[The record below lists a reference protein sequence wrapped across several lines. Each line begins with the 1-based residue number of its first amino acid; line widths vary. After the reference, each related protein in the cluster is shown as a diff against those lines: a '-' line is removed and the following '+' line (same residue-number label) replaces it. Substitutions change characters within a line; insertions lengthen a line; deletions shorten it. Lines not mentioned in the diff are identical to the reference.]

1 MVARVTKIILR
12 PDGDQPAA
20 QKPDDGSRMARY
32 IDVLQRQ
39 TPSADIITGA
49 KAAEEAAARPQDET
63 KLRESLES
71 EIRHRQQATESL
83 RQAEEEIRGLQQKLE
98 HAQPGGPSAE
108 TGGIVDQK
116 GQNGLSIEEELQA
129 KEAELNRIK
138 MDYATKMKNSL
149 ALQRIKYERE
159 IDNLRKEIRKLNMG
173 REDVAED
180 LAGREKEL
188 ADREG
193 HLKQNEMELSELR
206 NKLEANAAAT
216 AKRLDSAKPSPVV
229 EERIRNLENEL
240 LRMKTSLEVKSEALK
255 RTEEQVTAKE
265 TEFQNYMKS
274 SDEAFKK
281 NDLKVELDNVKK
293 GSIAMMKYITSLQQK
308 KQEEEFKAI
317 RKALENE
324 IQKRLQVEEELH
336 KKEESLA
343 ARQRALGAEIEKVAT
358 THNVDLDAVRNL
370 ENEIQLREND
380 VRQKEEA
387 INLKEK
393 ALVDRIRGLEGEIQ
407 KKIRDGKILQDIKR
421 EFQLKEEELNLLRT
435 ELRQKEDEL
444 AQREKQIT
452 SRGPAAVPVQVE
464 AELKRL
470 RQEIESKNAEFK
482 RVTEP
487 IKYKEGEFMRREED
501 LRYREELLKKELIKH
516 EEARQ
521 QHSTVEDTELKKRLE
536 SLESQVKQKEE
547 EIKSR
552 ETYLRS
558 KEEELRLRESKM
570 VGKEIEARE
579 EELKLEIS
587 TEKAKTGNAR
597 LDDLLMGG
605 MPFGSNVLCIGPAF
619 IGKETLIDRF
629 LLEGLQKGIPALV
642 VTTDISPQEI
652 REEIN
657 YIAPG
662 VEQFEKMGLLRYIDV
677 YSKSMG
683 MQEEDPYTVYVDHP
697 TDYAGITRA
706 VEMLTKQFKEKSP
719 TYRMAVRSIST
730 LVTYSDPTSTYKF
743 LQSVTGKVKR
753 AKVVCMYTMDRGMH
767 SDTEIQTLAH
777 LMDGSVEF
785 KTDGVKTFLSIQG
798 LTDVQSRAWIQYT
811 YTKKGLNIGSFALDH
826 IR

>member
-1 MVARVTKIILR
+1 MVARMTHISTKHH
-12 PDGDQPAA
+12 
-20 QKPDDGSRMARY
+20 
-32 IDVLQRQ
+32 
-39 TPSADIITGA
+39 TPG
-49 KAAEEAAARPQDET
+49 AARAGHPAGASRYMLVLENFHPAHRA
-63 KLRESLES
+63 LR
-71 EIRHRQQATESL
+71 
-83 RQAEEEIRGLQQKLE
+83 RGKE
-98 HAQPGGPSAE
+98 GRTP
-108 TGGIVDQK
+108 VR
-116 GQNGLSIEEELQA
+116 EEELQA
-129 KEAELNRIK
+129 VLESEVKKRQKIADALNRAESELESLRQGQGANGNGGSVVEELRAKEEELNRIK

-159 IDNLRKEIRKLNMG
+159 IDNLRKEIRKCTMG
-173 REDVAED
+173 REEVGEEFKKREGELAERED
-180 LAGREKEL
+180 LVKKQEL
-188 ADREG
+188 
-193 HLKQNEMELSELR
+193 ELSELR
-206 NKLEANAAAT
+206 
-216 AKRLDSAKPSPVV
+216 KRLETEAAQVKRAEPVSRVSPAV
-229 EERIRNLENEL
+229 EDKIRNLENEV
-240 LRMKTSLEVKSEALK
+240 LRMKTSLEVKGEALQRAEGRLAEK
-255 RTEEQVTAKE
+255 EQELAEVIRDTAE
-265 TEFQNYMKS
+265 QLRN
-274 SDEAFKK
+274 
-281 NDLKVELDNVKK
+281 NDLRTELDNVKK

-308 KQEEEFKAI
+308 KQEEEFKAL

-336 KKEESLA
+336 RKEESLA
-343 ARQRALGAEIEKVAT
+343 ARQRALGAEIEKVAAS
-358 THNVDLDAVRNL
+358 HSVDLDAVKSL
-370 ENEIQLREND
+370 ESELQMREND

-387 INLKEK
+387 LALKEK

-435 ELRQKEDEL
+435 ELGQKEEEL
-444 AQREKQIT
+444 NQREKKVAA
-452 SRGPAAVPVQVE
+452 PAAPAVSPQVE
-464 AELKRL
+464 SELKRL
-470 RQEIESKNAEFK
+470 RQELGNKEAEF
-482 RVTEP
+482 RRITEP
-487 IKYKEGEFMRREED
+487 IKYKEAEFLRREED
-501 LRYREELLKKELIKH
+501 LRYREELLKKEAIKV

-521 QHSTVEDTELKKRLE
+521 QQATVEESELKKQLE
-536 SLESQVKQKEE
+536 SLEGQIRQKEE

-552 ETYLRS
+552 EGYLRK

-570 VGKEIEARE
+570 VGKEIEAKE
-579 EELKLEIS
+579 EELRIELS
-587 TEKAKTGNAR
+587 SEKAKTGNSR

-652 REEIN
+652 REEFN

-683 MQEEDPYTVYVDHP
+683 LQEEDPYTVYVDHP
-697 TDYAGITRA
+697 TDYPGISRA
-706 VEMLTKQFKEKSP
+706 IEMITKQFKERSK

-743 LQSVTGKVKR
+743 LQAVTGKVKR
-753 AKVVCMYTMDRGMH
+753 AKVVSMFTLDRGMH

-777 LMDGSVEF
+777 LMDGSIEF
-785 KTDGVKTFLSIQG
+785 KTDGVKTFLSVQG

>member
-1 MVARVTKIILR
+1 MVARVTHIKTE
-12 PDGDQPAA
+12 PAQAPGAPAA
-20 QKPDDGSRMARY
+20 RGIGLDRFILTLGNHRPAHRSARLGKTGRSAQREDELQSALEAETRKRQKMA
-32 IDVLQRQ
+32 DAL
-39 TPSADIITGA
+39 G
-49 KAAEEAAARPQDET
+49 K
-63 KLRESLES
+63 
-71 EIRHRQQATESL
+71 
-83 RQAEEEIRGLQQKLE
+83 AEEELE
-98 HAQPGGPSAE
+98 QLRLK
-108 TGGIVDQK
+108 TGG
-116 GQNGLSIEEELQA
+116 NGNGAGVEEELRA
-129 KEAELNRIK
+129 KEEELNRIK
-138 MDYATKMKNSL
+138 NDYATKMKNSL
-149 ALQRIKYERE
+149 ALQRIRYERE
-159 IDNLRKEIRKLNMG
+159 IDNLRKEMRKSMMG
-173 REDVAED
+173 REEVADEFRK
-180 LAGREKEL
+180 RESEI
-188 ADREG
+188 AEREN
-193 HLKQNEMELSELR
+193 LCKRSELEL
-206 NKLEANAAAT
+206 NELK
-216 AKRLDSAKPSPVV
+216 KRLDAESAQVKKAEAVSRVSPAV
-229 EERIRNLENEL
+229 EEKIHTLENEV

-255 RTEEQVTAKE
+255 RTEDRLSEKEQELGEILRDTAE
-265 TEFQNYMKS
+265 QL
-274 SDEAFKK
+274 KK
-281 NDLKVELDNVKK
+281 NDLKTELDNVKK

-358 THNVDLDAVRNL
+358 THNVDLDAVRSL
-370 ENEIQLREND
+370 ESELQMREND

-387 INLKEK
+387 IALKEK
-393 ALVDRIRGLEGEIQ
+393 ALVDRIKGLEGEIQ

-444 AQREKQIT
+444 AGREKQLNT
-452 SRGPAAVPVQVE
+452 RGPVVSPQME
-464 AELKRL
+464 AELKNLRL
-470 RQEIESKNAEFK
+470 ELEAKNAEFK
-482 RVTEP
+482 RITEP
-487 IKYKEGEFMRREED
+487 IKYKENEFLRREED
-501 LRYREELLKKELIKH
+501 LRYREELMKKELIKL
-516 EEARQ
+516 EEARHQ
-521 QHSTVEDTELKKRLE
+521 QSTVEDQELKKRLE
-536 SLESQVKQKEE
+536 SLEGQVKQKEE

-552 ETYLRS
+552 ETYLRK
-558 KEEELRLRESKM
+558 KEEELRLRENKM
-570 VGKEIEARE
+570 VGKEIEAKE

-605 MPFGSNVLCIGPAF
+605 VPFGSNVLCIGPAF

-629 LLEGLQKGIPALV
+629 LLEGLQKGIPSLV

-652 REEIN
+652 REEMN

-683 MQEEDPYTVYVDHP
+683 IQDEDPYTVYVDHP
-697 TDYAGITRA
+697 TDYAGINRA
-706 VEMLTKQFKEKSP
+706 IEMLTKQFREKSP

-743 LQSVTGKVKR
+743 LQAVTGKVKR
-753 AKVVCMYTMDRGMH
+753 AKIVSMFTMDRGMH

-785 KTDGVKTFLSIQG
+785 KTDGVKTFLSVQG

>member
-1 MVARVTKIILR
+1 VVSRVTHIGTAQAGQAAAPPPR
-12 PDGDQPAA
+12 PKNLDRFIFVLENHRPAHRASRVGKGGRAA
-20 QKPDDGSRMARY
+20 QREEE
-32 IDVLQRQ
+32 LQ
-39 TPSADIITGA
+39 SA
-49 KAAEEAAARPQDET
+49 
-63 KLRESLES
+63 LES
-71 EIRHRQQATESL
+71 EIRKRQKMADAL
-83 RQAEEEIRGLQQKLE
+83 GKAEEELDKLRQK
-98 HAQPGGPSAE
+98 
-108 TGGIVDQK
+108 TGG
-116 GQNGLSIEEELQA
+116 NGNGAGLEEELRA
-129 KEAELNRIK
+129 KEEELNRIK
-138 MDYATKMKNSL
+138 NDYATKMKNSL
-149 ALQRIKYERE
+149 ALQRIRYERE
-159 IDNLRKEIRKLNMG
+159 IDNLRKEIRKATMG
-173 REDVAED
+173 REEVAEEIHK
-180 LAGREKEL
+180 RESEL
-188 ADREG
+188 AERENQA
-193 HLKQNEMELSELR
+193 KRMELEVSELKKR
-206 NKLEANAAAT
+206 LEAEAANVKKAE
-216 AKRLDSAKPSPVV
+216 AVSRVSPAI
-229 EERIRNLENEL
+229 EEKIRTLENEM

-255 RTEEQVTAKE
+255 RTEDRLAEKEEELSEVIKDTAEQL
-265 TEFQNYMKS
+265 
-274 SDEAFKK
+274 KK
-281 NDLKVELDNVKK
+281 NDLKTELDNVKK

-343 ARQRALGAEIEKVAT
+343 ARQRALGAEIEKVQS
-358 THNVDLDAVRNL
+358 THEVDMDAVKNL
-370 ENEIQLREND
+370 QYELQMREND

-387 INLKEK
+387 LSLKEK

-435 ELRQKEDEL
+435 ELRHKEDEL
-444 AQREKQIT
+444 TAREKQLDT
-452 SRGPAAVPVQVE
+452 RGPAVSPQME
-464 AELKRL
+464 AELRNVRSALEAK
-470 RQEIESKNAEFK
+470 EAEFK
-482 RVTEP
+482 RITEP
-487 IKYKEGEFMRREED
+487 IKYKEKEFLRREED
-501 LRYREELLKKELIKH
+501 LRYREELLKKELVKM

-521 QHSTVEDTELKKRLE
+521 EQSTVEDQELKKRLE
-536 SLESQVKQKEE
+536 SLEGEVRQKEE

-552 ETYLRS
+552 EAYLRK
-558 KEEELRLRESKM
+558 KEEELRLRENKM
-570 VGKEIEARE
+570 VGKEIEAKE

-587 TEKAKTGNAR
+587 TEKARTGNAR

-605 MPFGSNVLCIGPAF
+605 IPFGANVLCIGPAF

-629 LLEGLQKGIPALV
+629 LLEGLQKGIPSLV

-652 REEIN
+652 REEMN

-683 MQEEDPYTVYVDHP
+683 IQDEDPYTVYVDHP
-697 TDYAGITRA
+697 TDYAGINRA
-706 VEMLTKQFKEKSP
+706 IEMLTKQFKEKSP

-743 LQSVTGKVKR
+743 LQAVTGKVKR
-753 AKVVCMYTMDRGMH
+753 AKIVCMFTMDRGMH
-767 SDTEIQTLAH
+767 SETEIQTLAH

-785 KTDGVKTFLSIQG
+785 KTDGVKTFLSVQG

>member
-1 MVARVTKIILR
+1 MFVLENHRPAHRSARHGKGGR
-12 PDGDQPAA
+12 AA
-20 QKPDDGSRMARY
+20 QR
-32 IDVLQRQ
+32 
-39 TPSADIITGA
+39 
-49 KAAEEAAARPQDET
+49 
-63 KLRESLES
+63 
-71 EIRHRQQATESL
+71 
-83 RQAEEEIRGLQQKLE
+83 
-98 HAQPGGPSAE
+98 
-108 TGGIVDQK
+108 
-116 GQNGLSIEEELQA
+116 EEELQA
-129 KEAELNRIK
+129 ALEAEVRKRQKMADALGRAEDELDRLRQKTGGNGNGPNLEEELRAKEEELNRIK
-138 MDYATKMKNSL
+138 NDYATKMKNSL
-149 ALQRIKYERE
+149 ALQRIRYERE
-159 IDNLRKEIRKLNMG
+159 IDNLRREIRKATMG
-173 REDVAED
+173 REDVAEEIHK
-180 LAGREKEL
+180 RESEIAERENQCKRHEL
-188 ADREG
+188 EV
-193 HLKQNEMELSELR
+193 SELR
-206 NKLEANAAAT
+206 
-216 AKRLDSAKPSPVV
+216 KRLESEAAQVRKAEAVSRVSPAV
-229 EERIRNLENEL
+229 EEKIRNLENEL

-255 RTEEQVTAKE
+255 RSEDKLSEKEEELTEVLRDTAEQL
-265 TEFQNYMKS
+265 
-274 SDEAFKK
+274 KK
-281 NDLKVELDNVKK
+281 NDLKTELDNVKK

-343 ARQRALGAEIEKVAT
+343 ARQRALGAEIEKVAS
-358 THNVDLDAVRNL
+358 THAVDLNAVKSL
-370 ENEIQLREND
+370 ESELQLREND
-380 VRQKEEA
+380 VRKKEDELA
-387 INLKEK
+387 LKEK

-444 AQREKQIT
+444 VQRET
-452 SRGPAAVPVQVE
+452 RLDSRGSAVTPQAE
-464 AELKRL
+464 AELKQL
-470 RQEIESKNAEFK
+470 RSALEAKDAEFK
-482 RVTEP
+482 RITEP
-487 IKYKEGEFMRREED
+487 IKYKEGEFLRREED
-501 LRYREELLKKELIKH
+501 LRYREELLKKELQKH

-521 QHSTVEDTELKKRLE
+521 QQSTVEDAELKKRLE
-536 SLESQVKQKEE
+536 SLETQVKQKEE

-552 ETYLRS
+552 ESYLRK
-558 KEEELRLRESKM
+558 KEEELRLRESRM
-570 VGKEIEARE
+570 VGKEIEAKE
-579 EELKLEIS
+579 EELRLEIA
-587 TEKAKTGNAR
+587 TEKAKTGNSR

-605 MPFGSNVLCIGPAF
+605 VPFGSNLLCIGPAF

-629 LLEGLQKGIPALV
+629 LVEGLQKGIPALV

-652 REEIN
+652 REEMN

-683 MQEEDPYTVYVDHP
+683 IQDEDPYTVYVDHP
-697 TDYAGITRA
+697 TDYAGINRA
-706 VEMLTKQFKEKSP
+706 IEMLTKQFKEKAA

-743 LQSVTGKVKR
+743 LQAVTGKVKR
-753 AKVVCMYTMDRGMH
+753 ARVVCMYTMDRGMH
-767 SDTEIQTLAH
+767 SETEIQTLAH

-785 KTDGVKTFLSIQG
+785 KTDGVKTFLSVQG